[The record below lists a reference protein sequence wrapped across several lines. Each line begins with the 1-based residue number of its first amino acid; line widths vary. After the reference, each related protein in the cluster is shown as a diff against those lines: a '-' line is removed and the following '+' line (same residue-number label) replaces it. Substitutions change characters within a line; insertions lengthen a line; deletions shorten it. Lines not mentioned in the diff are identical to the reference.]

1 MRSVPLR
8 NSVRL
13 LPIVLVAVLLVACSS
28 SAEAN
33 LTPTAEAAPVADV
46 TLVLGDISDD
56 PGEVIEGT
64 QPLADYLAAQ
74 LAPQGITRGEVR
86 IATSAEEMTRLLQ
99 TGEVDLYFDS
109 VYPAT
114 LISDSIDAEIILRR
128 WRFGVEEYY
137 SVIFAKESSN
147 IDTLADLQGKV
158 VAFDTPYS
166 TSGYFLPVITL
177 LDNGFTV
184 VGRQSPLGENE
195 IGLVFSYD
203 DENTIQWVLSDI
215 VAAGATDDFNYYN
228 LIPDDIRSQLV
239 VLTETIRVPRQVAV
253 ARPGMDPA
261 LMQAIIDALVNAD
274 EDPAA
279 AEALDAFQ
287 TSQFDIFPEG
297 IEAAQENMRAL
308 MERVGAIQLP

>member
-1 MRSVPLR
+1 MRRTKRFLSAAWLIPAALI
-8 NSVRL
+8 L
-13 LPIVLVAVLLVACSS
+13 AACGP
-28 SAEAN
+28 AATPEATQAPAPEA
-33 LTPTAEAAPVADV
+33 TPEDV
-46 TLVLGDISDD
+46 SIVLGDISDD

-74 LAPQGITRGEVR
+74 LAPLGITRGEVK
-86 IATSAEEMTRLLQ
+86 IATSAEEMTRMLE

-114 LISDSIDAEIILRR
+114 LISDSIGAEIILRR

-137 SVIFAKESSN
+137 SVIFAKADSD
-147 IDTLADLQGKV
+147 IDTLEDLQGKV

-177 LDNGFTV
+177 LDNGLNV
-184 VGRQSPLGENE
+184 VGRESPLAPDE
-195 IGLVFSYD
+195 IGIIFSYD

-215 VAAGATDDFNYYN
+215 AAAGATDDYN
-228 LIPDDIRSQLV
+228 FFVGIPEEIRSQLI
-239 VLTETIRVPRQVAV
+239 VLAETIRVPRQVGV

-261 LMQAIIDALVNAD
+261 LLQAIITALSAAD

-279 AEALDAFQ
+279 ASALDAFQ
-287 TSQFDIFPEG
+287 TTQFDEFPEG
-297 IEAAQENMRAL
+297 IEAAQQNMRE
-308 MERVGAIQLP
+308 MMDRVGAIQLP